1 MGVVAPWISA
11 LRVRR
16 TQVVDEANLQGAMEG
31 MLRVRAGAA
40 CTPARSV
47 QQSRRRIHQKDT
59 ESRKQWTN
67 FLVYRG
73 VFSIVERTKRSLNK

>member
-1 MGVVAPWISA
+1 MVALWISA

-59 ESRKQWTN
+59 ESRKQLTN

-73 VFSIVERTKRSLNK
+73 VFYIVERTNNIVE